1 MKKIANK
8 IQEYLATNK
17 GSYFVEKIF
26 ILSRIIELGYHN
38 RNPNMKVNGE
48 TRLLFQLSKLKS
60 NFNVVFDV
68 GANVGEYSL
77 FLKNILNPE
86 KIFAFEPV
94 PKIYDLLEINCQS
107 YKNIFIKN
115 IALNDNDKPIKF
127 HYSPSASYL
136 SSSVVSVFKKDVEE
150 IFVSSVRGDDFCKLN
165 MIEKIDFLKIDTE
178 GNDFNVLK
186 GFDQILSKGSI
197 RIIQFEY
204 GPFSIY
210 SKNLLKDH
218 FDLLVSKGY
227 IIGKIYP
234 KHVHFMDYSSNN
246 ENFILSNFVAIRK
259 EDNELFQLLK

>member
-94 PKIYDLLEINCQS
+94 PKIYDLLEINTLS
-107 YKNIFIKN
+107 PMN
-115 IALNDNDKPIKF
+115 LKPIF
-127 HYSPSASYL
+127 SN
-136 SSSVVSVFKKDVEE
+136 SS
-150 IFVSSVRGDDFCKLN
+150 FV
-165 MIEKIDFLKIDTE
+165 
-178 GNDFNVLK
+178 
-186 GFDQILSKGSI
+186 
-197 RIIQFEY
+197 
-204 GPFSIY
+204 
-210 SKNLLKDH
+210 
-218 FDLLVSKGY
+218 
-227 IIGKIYP
+227 
-234 KHVHFMDYSSNN
+234 
-246 ENFILSNFVAIRK
+246 
-259 EDNELFQLLK
+259 

>member
-1 MKKIANK
+1 MKKIAKK
-8 IQEYLATNK
+8 IQEYIASNK

-38 RNPNMKVNGE
+38 RNPNMKINGE

-77 FLKNILNPE
+77 FLQNILKPK

-150 IFVSSVRGDDFCKLN
+150 IFVSSVSGDDFCKVN

-186 GFDQILSKGSI
+186 GFDKILSKGNI

-227 IIGKIYP
+227 IVGKIYP
-234 KHVHFMDYSSNN
+234 NYVHFMDYSSNN
-246 ENFILSNFVAIRK
+246 ENFILSNFVAIKK
-259 EDNELFQLLK
+259 EDDELLQLLK